1 MVVIDL
7 FVVPALKTAF
17 GLPQLDFSAVPG
29 GSLYPQLLVLC
40 SWARS
45 VVALKFRSLL
55 VEPSRWGPLVQS
67 RSLALS
73 TLPSLHK
80 RSPLAWSGFLQHCN
94 RRL

>member
-7 FVVPALKTAF
+7 FVVPALKAAF

-45 VVALKFRSLL
+45 VSSIVCVGFALGSLH
-55 VEPSRWGPLVQS
+55 VEPIRWRPLLQT
-67 RSLALS
+67 RNLALS
-73 TLPSLHK
+73 TLPSLH
-80 RSPLAWSGFLQHCN
+80 Q
-94 RRL
+94 